1 MAKQMTSKPKMG
13 RPVTGKTTT
22 KCSFSLNTS
31 VYDDL
36 REVADSIGVTRS
48 AFLSMLLAESLPQLK
63 IAARKLKEG
72 NEDPVEVAQRYSD
85 KSKVILDARIDE
97 LRRSKDGRLAS

>member
-1 MAKQMTSKPKMG
+1 MSSNRSG
-13 RPVTGKTTT
+13 TGSGATTT
-22 KCSFSLNTS
+22 RCSFSLNTS
-31 VYDDL
+31 VFEDL
-36 REVADSIGVTRS
+36 KEVADSIGVTRS
-48 AFLSMLLAESLPQLK
+48 AFLTMLLAESLPQLK

-72 NEDPVEVAQRYSD
+72 EEDPVEVAQRYSD